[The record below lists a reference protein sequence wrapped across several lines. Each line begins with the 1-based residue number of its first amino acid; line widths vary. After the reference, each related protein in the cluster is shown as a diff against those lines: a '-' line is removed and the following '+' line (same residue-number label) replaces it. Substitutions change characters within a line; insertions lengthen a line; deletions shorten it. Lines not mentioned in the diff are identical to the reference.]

1 MLSSHQQ
8 PQQQEQQNQ
17 SPPTLKSEESLYHLN
32 LNGNSKKKERVS
44 SACSN
49 CRKSKLKYFKKR
61 KDHTCCDENRP
72 CSRCI
77 KLGKQ
82 DTCSDVISK
91 KRGPKP
97 KTSRQEGKPSAK
109 KQKLDHGKDLKITPK
124 IMSIPDIKVEE
135 ENVSQTTTTTTEI
148 SNFNPNLL
156 ETQKSTPYDDEIE
169 DPLNLDLGF
178 FSFF

>member
-1 MLSSHQQ
+1 L
-8 PQQQEQQNQ
+8 
-17 SPPTLKSEESLYHLN
+17 
-32 LNGNSKKKERVS
+32 
-44 SACSN
+44 
-49 CRKSKLKYFKKR
+49 

-97 KTSRQEGKPSAK
+97 KTSRQEGKSAK
-109 KQKLDHGKDLKITPK
+109 KQKLDHGKDLKIAK

-135 ENVSQTTTTTTEI
+135 ETSQITPSGELVEVEI
-148 SNFNPNLL
+148 NQTSTVQ
-156 ETQKSTPYDDEIE
+156 TQKSTPYDDEIE

-178 FSFF
+178 NFSFLTQFRHFG